1 MTRLDWEEALAR
13 AVVERSFRA
22 RPPLDPVDTLL
33 DYGLSGDQRERVRG
47 LRAYSLQAL
56 TTLVRRRLPEL
67 SRAFDEPAA

>member
-22 RPPLDPVDTLL
+22 RLLLDPADTLR
-33 DYGLSGDQRERVRG
+33 DYSLSGEQRERVMG
-47 LRAYSLQAL
+47 IRAYSLQAL
-56 TTLVRRRLPEL
+56 ATLVRRRLPEL